1 MTTNKTY
8 PQQKA
13 NGKNTCKNY
22 STPFIQTS
30 IIMSK
35 TSPSTVAVGTDK
47 PSSAIFKKQVKHPK
61 HAGYCKYRNHLSM
74 DNSKFK
80 PAMVDYLNFVS
91 QRFCDRFNGF
101 TNAIKDDLF
110 QRFAIP
116 RDVDGGITVS
126 PQRRKFVQ
134 DCIEEGSVKLPSQ
147 LQPAE
152 PDRFHPSLRID
163 TIDVYKFFGDK
174 HDAFI
179 AEHGK
184 VFTPNPG
191 DNEDELEEDQLWHR
205 RELKK
210 RSKDFH
216 DIVIEMASGKH
227 SAEYKTMTDL
237 LEDVMVHVMS
247 KENEKMAQPLW
258 VCEYPYK
265 DPVIEEYI
273 EENNLWFDAP
283 DETMILYEEN
293 HKTMP
298 ATGVII
304 LAHALKEAT
313 GFQSEL
319 LKPRRAV
326 SHLKSAQ
333 LLEDEEWEF
342 RNCGYVKKFKVNLD
356 YNADV
361 IVVNDDVNQDVVG
374 SEVKVKLEPEP
385 EPTPLA

>member
-1 MTTNKTY
+1 
-8 PQQKA
+8 
-13 NGKNTCKNY
+13 
-22 STPFIQTS
+22 
-30 IIMSK
+30 MSK

-47 PSSAIFKKQVKHPK
+47 PSSAIFKKQAKHPH

-74 DNSKFK
+74 DNAKFK
-80 PAMVDYLNFVS
+80 PVMVDYLNFVS

-116 RDVDGGITVS
+116 CDVGGGITVS
-126 PQRRKFVQ
+126 PKRQKFVQ

-152 PDRFHPSLRID
+152 PDRVHPSLRFHRL
-163 TIDVYKFFGDK
+163 DVVKFFNHK
-174 HDAFI
+174 HKEFI
-179 AEHGK
+179 AEHGE

-191 DNEDELEEDQLWHR
+191 DNEEELEEDQLWHR

-210 RSKDFH
+210 RSKPWYDV
-216 DIVIEMASGKH
+216 VIETASGKH
-227 SAEYKTMTDL
+227 STEYKTMADL
-237 LEDVMVHVMS
+237 LEDVMTYVMQT
-247 KENEKMAQPLW
+247 ENEKMDQPLW
-258 VCEYPYK
+258 VCDYPQK

-283 DETMILYEEN
+283 DETMILYYED
-293 HKTMP
+293 HKTMA
-298 ATGVII
+298 ATGVMI

-313 GFQSEL
+313 GFRSEL

-333 LLEDEEWEF
+333 LLEDEEEEF
-342 RNCGYVKKFKVNLD
+342 EHRGYVKEFKVKLD

-361 IVVNDDVNQDVVG
+361 IVVKDDVNQDVVD
-374 SEVKVKLEPEP
+374 SEVEVKLEPEP
-385 EPTPLA
+385 APLA